1 MVKFPLVSVIDLGRV
16 SGGVNWAEIK
26 QKAQPYCPKT
36 VEKYGSLD
44 PSKVTR
50 PLAQEMGNA
59 CLAEMG
65 PGKAFFAKGTIHKAI
80 DEAFPPK

>member
-1 MVKFPLVSVIDLGRV
+1 MVKFPLVSTIDLGRV

-36 VEKYGSLD
+36 VAKYGSTD
-44 PSKVTR
+44 PAKVDR
-50 PLAQEMGNA
+50 ALAEQMGNA

-65 PGKAFFAKGTIHKAI
+65 PGKAFFARGTIHRAI
-80 DEAFPPK
+80 DEAFPKK